1 MEQYKSL
8 IEMGLWVIVATM
20 GWFMRELWAAV
31 KSLKEDIRSI
41 ERDLPVNYIRRDD
54 YKDDMKEI
62 KDMLGKIFDRLE
74 NKADK

>member
-20 GWFMRELWAAV
+20 GWFMRELWTAV
-31 KSLKEDIRSI
+31 KALKEDIRTI
-41 ERDLPVNYIRRDD
+41 ERDLPSNYVRRDD
-54 YKDDMKEI
+54 HKTDMKEI